1 MKDNDQ
7 GMFLINSDPISSLF
21 VSEVLFDGI
30 LGTTR
35 VRKGMLGSLPQV
47 YLHLLYLVVNIL
59 SIHRE
64 LHVTEINMKRFDD

>member
-21 VSEVLFDGI
+21 VSEVLFEGI

-35 VRKGMLGSLPQV
+35 VRKGMLGSLPPG
-47 YLHLLYLVVNIL
+47 LLTPTIPCCNTMEHSQGIMCYG
-59 SIHRE
+59 
-64 LHVTEINMKRFDD
+64 D

>member
-35 VRKGMLGSLPQV
+35 VRKGMLGSLPPG
-47 YLHLLYLVVNIL
+47 LLTPTVPCCKYIEH
-59 SIHRE
+59 SQGI
-64 LHVTEINMKRFDD
+64 TCYGD